1 MQINLK
7 LICSDMLSLFTYY
20 FQLLS
25 EAIVDIHILWYEYHP
40 QYHNSYQPIKRDRF
54 KANKICEK
62 FILSKEQWVEREN
75 YDTIIWFHEVYTH
88 LLMLEKN
95 YIYFSNTM
103 KRRNHF
109 KSNENSVYSNLQGNE
124 EQTYGNLTAWDFPLY
139 GRNSSLVAK
148 IL

>member
-1 MQINLK
+1 
-7 LICSDMLSLFTYY
+7 MLSLFTYH

-88 LLMLEKN
+88 LLMLEKTT
-95 YIYFSNTM
+95 YT
-103 KRRNHF
+103 
-109 KSNENSVYSNLQGNE
+109 SVIQWRE
-124 EQTYGNLTAWDFPLY
+124 EITLKAM
-139 GRNSSLVAK
+139 K
-148 IL
+148 ILFILIFKAMKSKRMGI

>member
-1 MQINLK
+1 MSGTRKLRDHNLIPWG
-7 LICSDMLSLFTYY
+7 L
-20 FQLLS
+20 
-25 EAIVDIHILWYEYHP
+25 
-40 QYHNSYQPIKRDRF
+40 
-54 KANKICEK
+54 
-62 FILSKEQWVEREN
+62 
-75 YDTIIWFHEVYTH
+75 YTPSNVG
-88 LLMLEKN
+88 KN